1 WHLHL
6 QIHFSCSPL
15 SSSVSDW
22 CYQSQYTCNNT
33 CTGPARWGKVSEHCD
48 GRTQSPVNIVRK
60 RVLPDGRLTPFQ
72 LSDYLHRFR
81 GHLVNNG
88 HSVQLDLPSHIKIS
102 GGNLPVTYKALQ
114 LHLHWGKHGG
124 PGSEHLIDGEQ
135 FPMEIHIVH
144 LKEKYHSLSEALKD
158 RAGLAVLGFFFQ
170 ESESENKNFSPIIN
184 ALEDIIQPY
193 NSTMLDLSLAE
204 LIPDFKSLNEY
215 FRYDGSLTTP
225 SCAEAVVWTVF
236 EHTIPLS
243 RNQLSAFSKLKFS
256 DGQPMI
262 NSYRPVQPLNGR
274 QVYYS
279 RGHLATTSNMLILL
293 AALVTYSTL

>member
-1 WHLHL
+1 MSTLI
-6 QIHFSCSPL
+6 QICLES
-15 SSSVSDW
+15 
-22 CYQSQYTCNNT
+22 
-33 CTGPARWGKVSEHCD
+33 PARWGKVSEHCD

-170 ESESENKNFSPIIN
+170 VNTFFNILNDYFLVLLMFDKT
-184 ALEDIIQPY
+184 D